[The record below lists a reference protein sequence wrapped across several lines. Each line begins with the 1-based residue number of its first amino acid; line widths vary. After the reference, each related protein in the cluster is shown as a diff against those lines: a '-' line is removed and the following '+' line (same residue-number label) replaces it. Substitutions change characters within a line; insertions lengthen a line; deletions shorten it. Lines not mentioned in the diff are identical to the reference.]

1 MQTAEKIEKT
11 ALRNLLHNEDYTRKV
26 LPFLKPEYFEDR
38 KERVVFSEIQKF
50 ISQYNKRPTK
60 ETLQIDLGKRK
71 DLNEDEYKQIVE
83 LISTL
88 DPQEVDLDWLVNT
101 TEKFCKDRAVH
112 NAVMEGIHII
122 DGKDKKHTP
131 EAIPEILRDAL
142 SVSFDNAVGH
152 DYLLD
157 IEKRFD
163 YYHKRETRIPF
174 DLDFFNKVTK
184 GGLPTK
190 TLNVALA
197 GTGVGKTLFMCHQAA
212 SALAQNKNVLYI
224 TMEMAEERIAERID
238 ANLLNISMEDLHM
251 LNKKLFSDKITQLQ
265 SKTTGT
271 LIIKEYPTA
280 SAGANHYRALVNE
293 LALKRT
299 FKPDIIFVD
308 YINICASSRFKA
320 GSNVNSYTYIKA
332 IAEELRGLAVELD
345 VPIVT
350 ATQTTRG
357 GFVSSDIGLEDTS
370 ESFGLP
376 ATADFMFALISSEEL
391 EKAGQMLVKQLKN
404 RYNDPTMN
412 RKFIIGV
419 DRARMKL
426 FDIEQQA
433 QNLIQPKETKYV
445 EQRNWPGAI
454 EKTQEESAEEK
465 YKKFQDF
472 QF

>member
-1 MQTAEKIEKT
+1 MVTAERIERTTLK
-11 ALRNLLHNEDYTRKV
+11 NLLHNEDYTRKV

-38 KERVVFSEIQKF
+38 SERIVFTEIQKF
-50 ISQYNKRPTK
+50 IDQYNKRPTK
-60 ETLQIDLGKRK
+60 ETLQIDIGKRK
-71 DLNEDEYKQIVE
+71 DLNEDEYKRIVE

-88 DPQEVDLDWLVNT
+88 NKEEIDLDWLVNT

-112 NAVMEGIHII
+112 NAVMDGIHIL

-142 SVSFDNAVGH
+142 SVSFDRNVGH

-157 IEKRFD
+157 IERRFD
-163 YYHKRETRIPF
+163 FYHKKENRIPF
-174 DLDFFNKVTK
+174 DLDYFNKVTK

-238 ANLLNISMEDLHM
+238 ANLLGISMEDLHM
-251 LNKKLFSDKITQLQ
+251 LNKKLFNEKIVKLQ

-299 FKPDIIFVD
+299 FKPDIIFID

-357 GFVSSDIGLEDTS
+357 GFVSTDIGLEDTS

-404 RYNDPTMN
+404 RYNDPTLN

-433 QNLIQPKETKYV
+433 QNIIQPEETKYV
-445 EQRNWPGAI
+445 EHNLK
-454 EKTQEESAEEK
+454 ETQEESAEEK

>member
-1 MQTAEKIEKT
+1 MQTAEKIERT
-11 ALRNLLHNEDYTRKV
+11 ALRNLIHNEDYTRKV
-26 LPFLKPEYFEDR
+26 LPFLKSEYFQDR
-38 KERVVFSEIQKF
+38 SERVVFSEIQKF
-50 ISQYNKRPTK
+50 ISQYNRRPTK
-60 ETLQIDLGKRK
+60 ETLQIDLNKRK
-71 DLNEDEYKQIVE
+71 DLNEDEYKKIVE
-83 LISTL
+83 LISSL
-88 DPQEVDLDWLVNT
+88 DPQDVDLEWLVNT

-122 DGKDKKHTP
+122 DGKDKKHSP

-163 YYHKRETRIPF
+163 YYHKKETRIPF
-174 DLDFFNKVTK
+174 DLDYFNKVTK

-251 LNKKLFSDKITQLQ
+251 LNKKLFNDKITQLQ

-299 FKPDIIFVD
+299 FKPDIIFID

-357 GFVSSDIGLEDTS
+357 GFVSTDIGLEDTS

-404 RYNDPTMN
+404 RYNDPTLN

-433 QNLIQPKETKYV
+433 QNIIQPEETKYV
-445 EQRNWPGAI
+445 EHNLKEA
-454 EKTQEESAEEK
+454 KEESAEEK

>member
-1 MQTAEKIEKT
+1 MVTAERIERTTLK
-11 ALRNLLHNEDYTRKV
+11 NLLHNEDYTRKV

-38 KERVVFSEIQKF
+38 SERIVFTEIQKF
-50 ISQYNKRPTK
+50 IDQYNKRPTK
-60 ETLQIDLGKRK
+60 ETLQIDIGKRK
-71 DLNEDEYKQIVE
+71 DLNEDEYKRIVE

-88 DPQEVDLDWLVNT
+88 NKEEIDLDWLVNT

-112 NAVMEGIHII
+112 NAVMDGIHIL

-142 SVSFDNAVGH
+142 SVSFDRNVGH

-157 IEKRFD
+157 IERRFD
-163 YYHKRETRIPF
+163 FYHKKENRIPF
-174 DLDFFNKVTK
+174 DLDYFNKVTK

-238 ANLLNISMEDLHM
+238 ANLLGISMEDLHM
-251 LNKKLFSDKITQLQ
+251 LNKKLFNEKIVKLQ

-280 SAGANHYRALVNE
+280 SASVNHYRALVNE

-299 FKPDIIFVD
+299 FKPDLIFVD
-308 YINICASSRFKA
+308 YINICASSRFKP
-320 GSNVNSYTYIKA
+320 GSNVNSYTYVKA
-332 IAEELRGLAVELD
+332 IAEEMRGLAVELD

-350 ATQTTRG
+350 ATQTTRS

-391 EKAGQMLVKQLKN
+391 ERAGQMLVKQLKN
-404 RYNDPTMN
+404 RYNDPTVN
-412 RKFIIGV
+412 KRFVLGI
-419 DRARMKL
+419 DRAKMRL
-426 FDIEQQA
+426 YDVTSQELSDDGQPVFD
-433 QNLIQPKETKYV
+433 KTSF
-445 EQRNWPGAI
+445 G
-454 EKTQEESAEEK
+454 EKNDYEGFK
-465 YKKFQDF
+465 V
-472 QF
+472 

>member
-1 MQTAEKIEKT
+1 MVTAERIEKT
-11 ALRNLLHNEDYTRKV
+11 TLKNLLYNEDYTRKV

-38 KERVVFSEIQKF
+38 SERIVFSEIQKF
-50 ISQYNKRPTK
+50 IDQYNKRPTK
-60 ETLQIDLGKRK
+60 ETLQIDIGKRK
-71 DLNEDEYKQIVE
+71 DLNEEEYKRIVE

-88 DPQEVDLDWLVNT
+88 NKEEIDLDWLVNT

-112 NAVMEGIHII
+112 NAVMDGIHIL

-238 ANLLNISMEDLHM
+238 ANLLGISMEDLHM
-251 LNKKLFSDKITQLQ
+251 LNKKLFNEKIVKLQ

-280 SAGANHYRALVNE
+280 SASVNHYRALVNE

-299 FKPDIIFVD
+299 FKPDLIFVD
-308 YINICASSRFKA
+308 YINICASSRFKP
-320 GSNVNSYTYIKA
+320 GSNVNSYTYVKA
-332 IAEELRGLAVELD
+332 IAEEMRGLAVELD

-350 ATQTTRG
+350 ATQTTRS

-391 EKAGQMLVKQLKN
+391 ERAGQMLVKQLKN
-404 RYNDPTMN
+404 RYNDPTVN

-419 DRARMKL
+419 DRARMRL

-433 QNLIQPKETKYV
+433 QNLIQPEQEKYV
-445 EQRNWPGAI
+445 EHNL
-454 EKTQEESAEEK
+454 EKTEESPEEK

-472 QF
+472 KF

>member
-1 MQTAEKIEKT
+1 MVTAERIERTTLK
-11 ALRNLLHNEDYTRKV
+11 NLLHNEDYTRKV
-26 LPFLKPEYFEDR
+26 LPFLKAEYFDDR
-38 KERVVFSEIQKF
+38 KERIVFDEIRKF
-50 ISQYNKRPTK
+50 IDQYNKRPTK
-60 ETLQIDLGKRK
+60 ETLQIDIGKRK
-71 DLNEDEYKQIVE
+71 DLNEDEYKQIVD

-88 DPQEVDLDWLVNT
+88 NKEEIDLDWLVNT

-112 NAVMEGIHII
+112 NAVMDGIHIL

-142 SVSFDNAVGH
+142 SVSFDRNVGH

-157 IEKRFD
+157 IERRFD
-163 YYHKRETRIPF
+163 FYHKKENRIPF
-174 DLDFFNKVTK
+174 DLDYFNKVTK

-238 ANLLNISMEDLHM
+238 ANLLGISMEDLHM
-251 LNKKLFSDKITQLQ
+251 LNKKLFNEKIVKLQ

-280 SAGANHYRALVNE
+280 SASVNHYRALVNE

-299 FKPDIIFVD
+299 FKPDLIFVD
-308 YINICASSRFKA
+308 YINICASSRFKP
-320 GSNVNSYTYIKA
+320 GSNVNSYTYVKA
-332 IAEELRGLAVELD
+332 IAEEMRGLAVELD

-350 ATQTTRG
+350 ATQTTRS

-391 EKAGQMLVKQLKN
+391 ERAGQMLVKQLKN
-404 RYNDPTMN
+404 RYNDPTVN

-433 QNLIQPKETKYV
+433 QNLIQPEQEKYV
-445 EQRNWPGAI
+445 EHNL
-454 EKTQEESAEEK
+454 EKTEESPEEK

-472 QF
+472 KF

>member
-1 MQTAEKIEKT
+1 MVTAEKIERT
-11 ALRNLLHNEDYTRKV
+11 ALRNLIHNEDYTRKV

-38 KERVVFSEIQKF
+38 NERIVFSEIQKF

-71 DLNEDEYKQIVE
+71 DLNEDEYKQIVS
-83 LISTL
+83 LITSL
-88 DPQEVDLDWLVNT
+88 NPEDVDLDWLVNT

-251 LNKKLFSDKITQLQ
+251 LNRKLFNDKITSLQ

-280 SAGANHYRALVNE
+280 SAGVNHYRALVNE

-299 FKPDIIFVD
+299 FKPDLIFVD
-308 YINICASSRFKA
+308 YINICASSRFKP
-320 GSNVNSYTYIKA
+320 GSNVNSYTYVKA
-332 IAEELRGLAVELD
+332 IAEEMRGLAVELD

-350 ATQTTRG
+350 ATQTTRS

-391 EKAGQMLVKQLKN
+391 ERAGQMLVKQLKN
-404 RYNDPTMN
+404 RYNDPTVN
-412 RKFIIGV
+412 KRFVIGI
-419 DRARMKL
+419 DRAKMRLYDVGDKEQSL
-426 FDIEQQA
+426 ADSGKQNIFNRGTVVEDDTPTFD
-433 QNLIQPKETKYV
+433 
-445 EQRNWPGAI
+445 
-454 EKTQEESAEEK
+454 KTNFGSKSYE
-465 YKKFQDF
+465 DF
-472 QF
+472 KV

>member
-1 MQTAEKIEKT
+1 MEQQYLNNERIEIT
-11 ALRNLLHNEDYTRKV
+11 ILRNLIFNEDFTRKA
-26 LPFLKPEYFEDR
+26 LPFIKEDYFSNTI
-38 KERVVFSEIQKF
+38 ERSLFREINDFVIK
-50 ISQYNKRPTK
+50 YKNLPTK
-60 ETLQIDLGKRK
+60 EAVVIELKGRK
-71 DLNEDEYKQIVE
+71 DINETEFSNIKELVSSLNNEQ
-83 LISTL
+83 
-88 DPQEVDLDWLVNT
+88 VDLEWLTNT
-101 TEKFCKDRAVH
+101 TERFCKDRAIH

-122 DGKDKKHTP
+122 DGRDKKHTP
-131 EAIPEILRDAL
+131 EAIPEILKDAL
-142 SVSFDNAVGH
+142 AVSFDNNVGH
-152 DYLLD
+152 DYLAD

-163 YYHKRETRIPF
+163 FYHKKENRIAF
-174 DLDFFNKVTK
+174 DLDYFNRVTK
-184 GGLPTK
+184 GGLPNK

-212 SALAQNKNVLYI
+212 AALNDNKNVLYI

-238 ANLLNISMEDLHM
+238 ANLLGVSMEDLHM
-251 LNKKLFSDKITQLQ
+251 LNRKMFSDKVTQLQ

-271 LIIKEYPTA
+271 VIIKEYPTA
-280 SAGANHYRALVNE
+280 GAGANHYRALVNE
-293 LALKRT
+293 LALKKS

-320 GSNVNSYTYIKA
+320 GANVNSYTYIKA

-350 ATQTTRG
+350 ATQTTRT
-357 GFVSSDIGLEDTS
+357 GFVSTDIGLEDTS

-419 DRARMKL
+419 DRSRMKL
-426 FDIEQQA
+426 FDIEQSA
-433 QNLIQPKETKYV
+433 QNLIQPEQEKYV
-445 EQRNWPGAI
+445 EHNI
-454 EKTQEESAEEK
+454 KKEETTEEK
-465 YKKFQDF
+465 YKKFQNI